1 MDNLMLNNKIYLEGK
16 VVSGMEF
23 SHEMYGEGFYT
34 FLLEVTRLSDSVD
47 LLNITVSERL
57 ISNMDLSIGKEIVVL
72 GQLRSYNKFVD
83 GANKLILTVFARN
96 IEPCIEKSKNPNEIF
111 LDGYICKEPVYRKTP
126 FGREIADVLL
136 AVNRA
141 YNKSD
146 YIPTIAWGRNSRFCQ
161 TLEVGDNIR
170 VWGRLQ
176 SREYQK
182 KISENEVV
190 KKVAYEVSIS
200 KMEKVS
206 DEEAKNKDNKEKK
219 PKREPTENDIFCHDF
234 EQRLVEFLGTKVK
247 VVPKIDEQGRQGG
260 TIHIEYYSAE
270 DLERIYEVLQQGR
283 HEEKTLNGEPKRLN
297 V

>member
-1 MDNLMLNNKIYLEGK
+1 MDTNYLENNYLTLVGK
-16 VVSGMEF
+16 VTGEKKF
-23 SHEMYGEGFYT
+23 SHEIYGERFYV
-34 FLLEVTRLSDSVD
+34 FNLEIERLSGNADIIP
-47 LLNITVSERL
+47 ITVSERL
-57 ISNMDLSIGKEIVVL
+57 ISNMDLSIGKEIIVL

-83 GANKLILTVFARN
+83 GSNKLILTVFARN

-182 KISENEVV
+182 KISETEVV
-190 KKVAYEVSIS
+190 KKIAYEVSIS
-200 KMEKVS
+200 KMERVT
-206 DEEAKNKDNKEKK
+206 EENEESLNNEGHENTHVTEKGA
-219 PKREPTENDIFCHDF
+219 I
-234 EQRLVEFLGTKVK
+234 
-247 VVPKIDEQGRQGG
+247 
-260 TIHIEYYSAE
+260 
-270 DLERIYEVLQQGR
+270 
-283 HEEKTLNGEPKRLN
+283 
-297 V
+297 

>member
-16 VVSGMEF
+16 VSSELEF

-34 FLLEVTRLSDSVD
+34 FNLDVMRLSDSVD
-47 LLNITVSERL
+47 TLNITVSERL
-57 ISNMDLSIGKEIVVL
+57 LSNMKLEVGSEVIVE
-72 GQLRSYNKFVD
+72 GQLRSYNKFID
-83 GANKLILTVFARN
+83 GSNKLILTVFARN
-96 IEPCIEKSKNPNEIF
+96 IEPCVERSKNPNEIF
-111 LDGYICKEPVYRKTP
+111 LDGYICKEPIYRTTP

-161 TLEVGDNIR
+161 TLNVGDNIK

-182 KISENEVV
+182 KVSENEVV
-190 KKVAYEVSIS
+190 KKIAYEVSIS
-200 KMEKVS
+200 KMEKS
-206 DEEAKNKDNKEKK
+206 QKEE
-219 PKREPTENDIFCHDF
+219 
-234 EQRLVEFLGTKVK
+234 G
-247 VVPKIDEQGRQGG
+247 
-260 TIHIEYYSAE
+260 
-270 DLERIYEVLQQGR
+270 
-283 HEEKTLNGEPKRLN
+283 NGEEGA

>member
-1 MDNLMLNNKIYLEGK
+1 MDNLMLNNKIYLEGT
-16 VVSGMEF
+16 VATGLEF

-34 FLLEVTRLSDSVD
+34 FGLEVIRLSDSKD
-47 LLNITVSERL
+47 LLNITISERL
-57 ISNMDLSIGKEIVVL
+57 ITNMNLTIGNEIIVE

-83 GANKLILTVFARN
+83 GSNKLILTVFARN
-96 IEPCIEKSKNPNEIF
+96 IEPCIERTKNPNEIF
-111 LDGYICKEPVYRKTP
+111 LDGYICKEPVYRTTP

-170 VWGRLQ
+170 IWGRLQ

-182 KISENEVV
+182 KLSENESI
-190 KKVAYEVSIS
+190 KKIAYEVSIS
-200 KMEKVS
+200 KMEKV
-206 DEEAKNKDNKEKK
+206 NKED
-219 PKREPTENDIFCHDF
+219 ELDSEL
-234 EQRLVEFLGTKVK
+234 ELELELG
-247 VVPKIDEQGRQGG
+247 
-260 TIHIEYYSAE
+260 
-270 DLERIYEVLQQGR
+270 
-283 HEEKTLNGEPKRLN
+283 EEKGA

>member
-1 MDNLMLNNKIYLEGK
+1 MDNVLLNNKIYLEGK
-16 VVSGMEF
+16 VISGLEF

-34 FLLEVTRLSDSVD
+34 FDLEVMRLSDSVD
-47 LLNITVSERL
+47 ILSITVSERL
-57 ISNMDLSIGKEIVVL
+57 IHNLDLTLGNEIIVD
-72 GQLRSYNKFVD
+72 GQLRSYNKFMD
-83 GANKLILTVFARN
+83 GSNKLILTVFARN
-96 IEPCIEKSKNPNEIF
+96 IEPCLERTKNPNEIF
-111 LDGYICKEPVYRKTP
+111 LDGFICKEPVYRTTP

-182 KISENEVV
+182 KISETETV
-190 KKVAYEVSIS
+190 KKIAYEVSIS
-200 KMEKVS
+200 KMEKVAA
-206 DEEAKNKDNKEKK
+206 EEEVETK
-219 PKREPTENDIFCHDF
+219 TEN
-234 EQRLVEFLGTKVK
+234 
-247 VVPKIDEQGRQGG
+247 
-260 TIHIEYYSAE
+260 S
-270 DLERIYEVLQQGR
+270 
-283 HEEKTLNGEPKRLN
+283 EEGI